1 MAERKQNTFQRLKKG
16 QLNRKERRDLER
28 RLNTEDPGLEIVN
41 RNVAGI
47 DVGNESHYVAVPPSR
62 DPQPVQEFGS
72 WTTDLERMAD
82 WLKTCGIETVVMQ
95 STGVYWIALYDVLE
109 KRGFKMCLVNAR
121 HTKNLPGRKS
131 DVQESQWLLKLHT
144 YGLLR
149 NSFRPPDEI
158 RALRSLWRL
167 RDRHVKEAA
176 RTVQHMQKSMITMN
190 VQLSNTISDLSGTT
204 GLAIIRAIL
213 VGERNPEKLAKLRDW
228 RVKASEEEVARSLE
242 GNWRED
248 MLFELRQSVDAYD
261 FIQKQVAECD
271 QRLQTLMAE
280 LPMREAPAAV
290 PAVGDGVKPPVRKKK
305 STRNKKNVPRFDLK
319 AELQRVCGVD
329 LTSIDGI
336 DVMTAQTV
344 VAELGTDFSRW
355 KDEAHLT
362 SWLGL
367 VPCRDISGGKVLK
380 QATLRVKNRVA
391 TALRGAAN
399 TLLHSDSYLGARFRS
414 LRTRRGAPKA
424 IKAMAR
430 YLACIIY
437 RMFTR
442 GQAFVDH
449 GVQEYESRRAQREL
463 AALQSKA
470 AAHGFR
476 LVNVQNPA

>member
-1 MAERKQNTFQRLKKG
+1 MAEGKKNTFQRLKKG

-28 RLNTEDPGLEIVN
+28 RLNTEDPGLEIVH

-47 DVGNESHYVAVPPSR
+47 DVGNESHYVAVPPGR
-62 DPQPVQEFGS
+62 DPQPVREFGS
-72 WTTDLERMAD
+72 WTADLERMAD
-82 WLKTCGIETVVMQ
+82 WLKTCGIEMVVMQ

-109 KRGFKMCLVNAR
+109 TRGFKMCLANAR

-213 VGERNPEKLAKLRDW
+213 TGERNPEKLAKLRDW
-228 RVKASEEEVARSLE
+228 RIKASEEEVARSLE

-248 MLFELRQSVDAYD
+248 MLFELRQAVDAYD
-261 FIQKQVAECD
+261 FIQRQVTECD

-280 LPMREAPAAV
+280 LPMREAPAA
-290 PAVGDGVKPPVRKKK
+290 PAVEDGAKLPVRKKK
-305 STRNKKNVPRFDLK
+305 SSRNKKNLPRFDLK

-367 VPCRDISGGKVLK
+367 APCRDISGGKVIK
-380 QATLRVKNRVA
+380 QATLRVRNRVA

-399 TLLHSDSYLGARFRS
+399 SLLHSDSYLGARFRS

-442 GQAFVDH
+442 GQAFVDR
-449 GVQEYESRRAQREL
+449 GVQEYEDGRVQREL
-463 AALQSKA
+463 AALQFKA

>member
-1 MAERKQNTFQRLKKG
+1 MADRKKTTLQRLTNG
-16 QLNRKERRDLER
+16 RLNRKQRRDLQRQLSVE
-28 RLNTEDPGLEIVN
+28 EPGLEIVN

-47 DVGNESHYVAVPPSR
+47 DVGNESHYVAVPPGR

-72 WTTDLERMAD
+72 WTADLERMAD
-82 WLKTCGIETVVMQ
+82 WLKACGIQTVVMQ

-109 KRGFKMCLVNAR
+109 ARGFQMCLANAR
-121 HTKNLPGRKS
+121 HTRNLPGRKS

-190 VQLSNTISDLSGTT
+190 VQLSNTISDLSGMT

-213 VGERNPEKLAKLRDW
+213 AGERDPKKLAKLRDW
-228 RVKASEEEVARSLE
+228 RIKATEEEVARSLE

-248 MLFELRQSVDAYD
+248 MLFELRQAVDAYD
-261 FIQKQVAECD
+261 FTQKQIVECD
-271 QRLQTLMAE
+271 QRLQVLLADLPAREVAAASVAAE
-280 LPMREAPAAV
+280 
-290 PAVGDGVKPPVRKKK
+290 DGTQPHGKKK
-305 STRNKKNVPRFDLK
+305 RSRRNNKNLPRFDLK
-319 AELQRVCGVD
+319 AELKRVCGVD
-329 LTSIDGI
+329 LTGIDGI
-336 DVMTAQTV
+336 DVLTAQTV

-355 KDEAHLT
+355 KDETHFT

-367 VPCRDISGGKVLK
+367 SPSRDISGGKVLK
-380 QATLRVKNRVA
+380 QGTVKVKNRVA
-391 TALRGAAN
+391 TVLRGSAN
-399 TLLHSDSYLGARFRS
+399 SLLHSDSYLGARFRS

-430 YLACIIY
+430 YLACLIY

-442 GQAFVDH
+442 GQAWVDR
-449 GVQEYESRRAQREL
+449 GAQEYENGRAQREL
-463 AALQSKA
+463 SALQLKA
-470 AAHGFR
+470 AAHGFK
-476 LVNVQNPA
+476 LTPA